1 MEMVVVCWTGCGPA
15 GLGLAGGEVVF
26 GRVALGVVESRVWRR
41 ARVWAWVRVGGV
53 LLGLVGGTAMMEKDA
68 DEVSSSTVRGGK
80 ELGVRRGSCYGTLL
94 CLFNIDCW

>member
-26 GRVALGVVESRVWRR
+26 GRVALGVLESRVWRR

-53 LLGLVGGTAMMEKDA
+53 L
-68 DEVSSSTVRGGK
+68 
-80 ELGVRRGSCYGTLL
+80 
-94 CLFNIDCW
+94 F